1 MLLIIYTNGN
11 FINRK
16 GGLAT
21 ASDLAA
27 FWLSMIDPVKKSAN
41 HSRTGEHERIWLGTT
56 TILTTRSLASHAGI
70 FRGARFSSLK
80 NKLP

>member
-1 MLLIIYTNGN
+1 MLY
-11 FINRK
+11 FHSSYQE
-16 GGLAT
+16 GLAT
-21 ASDLAA
+21 AFDLAA

-41 HSRTGEHERIWLGTT
+41 HSRTGKHERIGLGTT
-56 TILTTRSLASHAGI
+56 TILTTRTLTSYAGI